1 MAGANSVTAALATLS
16 AAGWTCTPSSAYTG
30 GPLASPGPIGTSV
43 PSTAAFTAL
52 TAAGAVALSPANLN
66 VVISPTG
73 TGVVVVNP
81 ASLGT
86 INNCS
91 VGVTTPAVVRA
102 ANLQATFTDSSGTP
116 GAVTNN
122 SPRGRVAFAA
132 AASVVVITNSLVTAA
147 SMVSAQLRATDGAL
161 TLLMSCI
168 SAAGSF
174 TITGNAITT
183 GTAAQVDFLVIN

>member
-1 MAGANSVTAALATLS
+1 M
-16 AAGWTCTPSSAYTG
+16 
-30 GPLASPGPIGTSV
+30 
-43 PSTAAFTAL
+43 
-52 TAAGAVALSPANLN
+52 
-66 VVISPTG
+66 
-73 TGVVVVNP
+73 VVVNP

-132 AASVVVITNSLVTAA
+132 AASAVVVTNSLVTAA
-147 SMVSAQLRATDGAL
+147 SMVSAQLRAPDGAL

-174 TITGNAITT
+174 TITGNSITT